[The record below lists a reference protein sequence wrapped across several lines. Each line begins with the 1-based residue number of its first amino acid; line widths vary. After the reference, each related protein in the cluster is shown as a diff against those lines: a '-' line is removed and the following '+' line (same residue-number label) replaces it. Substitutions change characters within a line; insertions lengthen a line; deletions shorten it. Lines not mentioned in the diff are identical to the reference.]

1 MRLVV
6 NGRRKTPPNSSHA
19 NATGVPQGSV
29 LGPLLFNIYTAHIVG
44 ATYPHCEVAAYA
56 DDIGI
61 YSTSLNSAKALR
73 TAEGASQLI
82 ADRLRAVNIRVNPTK
97 TQGIVF
103 SFQTG

>member
-1 MRLVV
+1 
-6 NGRRKTPPNSSHA
+6 N
-19 NATGVPQGSV
+19 Q
-29 LGPLLFNIYTAHIVG
+29 FI
-44 ATYPHCEVAAYA
+44 VAAYA

-61 YSTSLNSAKALR
+61 YSTSLNSAKALK

-103 SFQTG
+103 SFQTGGGIL